1 MFIFRFFLL
10 VLFLLIS
17 TTCASLTPSNP
28 KETKRQLKILIYS
41 PSLSWSHAQFLG
53 KIADTLVDAGHE
65 VHFLKYIMDL
75 DLKSKNETTRVN
87 PAYKYIIEPT
97 PENTE
102 ELDVK
107 KNPRVTDAFT
117 NKRPFLTLFDHPNHQ
132 FGPMFVTAC
141 KETIKERKLL
151 QKLTEE
157 NFDVGIGE
165 NYDHCTAAIFHRIG
179 VRVQLTAYAA
189 PLMHWVARKYDIPTF
204 ASYVPTTFAP
214 RLGLEFFSNRLI
226 NFYNEFY
233 DWIWMHDHWKRL
245 QEPVIRAEF
254 GADFPDLNEL
264 VKKSSL
270 VFINSNPFFDMPR
283 PISNKIIYIG
293 GLVHDSA
300 SPDSKILDKRTKN
313 ILDGAKEGAILFSF
327 GSIAD
332 TSKLKNHM
340 RNSIINAFRHFP
352 KVQFIWKL
360 DKETIKNL
368 SELLK
373 SVPNVHTFTW
383 IRQAAILAHP
393 NLKAFIT
400 HCGQN
405 SLTESFRAGVPVIG
419 LPLFADQF
427 YNADLAQKHGIGLQ
441 IPVNEL
447 NGANAENLLIETI
460 ERILADRSF
469 RQKAQIIAK
478 KVQITPFDPKE
489 RLVKWV
495 EFAAEFDNLS
505 ELDLPGANEMNW
517 FAYYSIDV
525 ILFSTVIM
533 LILLWLVWKVVKR
546 LLVKII
552 SILCLSSTFKNL
564 FSENI
569 KLEEEMRKQK

>member
-1 MFIFRFFLL
+1 
-10 VLFLLIS
+10 
-17 TTCASLTPSNP
+17 
-28 KETKRQLKILIYS
+28 
-41 PSLSWSHAQFLG
+41 
-53 KIADTLVDAGHE
+53 
-65 VHFLKYIMDL
+65 
-75 DLKSKNETTRVN
+75 
-87 PAYKYIIEPT
+87 
-97 PENTE
+97 
-102 ELDVK
+102 
-107 KNPRVTDAFT
+107 
-117 NKRPFLTLFDHPNHQ
+117 
-132 FGPMFVTAC
+132 
-141 KETIKERKLL
+141 
-151 QKLTEE
+151 
-157 NFDVGIGE
+157 
-165 NYDHCTAAIFHRIG
+165 
-179 VRVQLTAYAA
+179 
-189 PLMHWVARKYDIPTF
+189 
-204 ASYVPTTFAP
+204 
-214 RLGLEFFSNRLI
+214 
-226 NFYNEFY
+226 
-233 DWIWMHDHWKRL
+233 MHDHWKRL

-383 IRQAAILAHP
+383 IRQAAILGETSHP

-533 LILLWLVWKVVKR
+533 LILLWLVWKVANGYCCKVSDFFWGHPPDCNLAGCNCDCAKCISVVDKGCCMAEKTGVGLCSKKR
-546 LLVKII
+546 KRSLLEQDFKYKYTPLFCRFLDKIVDFRAKHGPKPFYYPAYFLMGVGIGLCIKDEQKRELYAPSLWRRRLYDGPFSMHTWMLNI
-552 SILCLSSTFKNL
+552 SAIYQCTKVIIN
-564 FSENI
+564 
-569 KLEEEMRKQK
+569 